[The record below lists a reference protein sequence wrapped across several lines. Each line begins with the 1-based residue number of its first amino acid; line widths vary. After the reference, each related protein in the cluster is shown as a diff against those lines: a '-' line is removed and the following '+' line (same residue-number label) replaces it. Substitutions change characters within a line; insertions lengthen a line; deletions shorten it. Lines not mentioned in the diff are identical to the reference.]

1 MTVQTNTNVAS
12 FNGNGVTQSFPI
24 AFKFNSP
31 SDLVVLLIDETTGD
45 AVTLE
50 LNSNYTVSGEGQES
64 GGVVN
69 TTTAPISGQQ
79 LFVTRIVDILQL
91 IDFRNQGKF
100 FAEVHEGAFDLL
112 TMIAQQ
118 HEAEISR
125 SLQVAEYDPK
135 PGRIPSVAQRAG
147 KLLAFD
153 EAGNPTTALPV
164 VDSST
169 ELRNDLTTSTGAT
182 MVGRG
187 AETVDQALSSIE
199 SEISALTQQVTPV
212 PGLAQLSKRQ
222 YRSTLTPAV
231 IDMHF
236 GTLAGQ
242 GWNPAEVGGDQSTTT
257 TAAVAQNEVDI
268 PVANAGIFAVD
279 QLICFTATDG
289 QLYSAILRSK
299 NGNTI
304 RIDRQLPVSLA
315 SGAGVYGFYRD
326 DAHPNIKGAATI
338 VDDAMRQLSSQLLY
352 EVEYRS
358 ADGAIWTPVSGAT
371 VTSLTATDYF
381 TPGGADVADRAIS
394 VYSTTAGAGVQT
406 RPVALVGGDYVT
418 NVVVNPGLRDGGFSG
433 QVDVSIVE
441 RLPDG
446 SEFTIAYRGG
456 ILSYNGIRSIE
467 LPYSARPG
475 SLISVR
481 VTSANGGGFTFYAGM
496 VTHKRVSGYLADIN
510 RGKHVLL
517 GDSWFTSGGEFHNA
531 LIAKLNKAQVI
542 SKGIPGERASQLL
555 ERFDADV
562 VAESPD
568 YVWVMVGTN
577 DYYANVSPALFDQ
590 QINQLRTRILAI
602 GAQPIFFTA
611 SVGATAPTAGGGDQ
625 LAKSRAYALRVNY
638 ATTARAANGAGC
650 ASRNATF
657 NAHGISVGANST
669 VLVGVIPGQTRL
681 NGVVRFAAVSGAGL
695 QLVFDYPSTVD
706 GAGAVDA
713 LTVAAST
720 PVKDT
725 AIPRVDANLRYIAVR
740 VKNPT
745 GTAVPT
751 SVVADICW
759 TNSEG

>member
-1 MTVQTNTNVAS
+1 MTTYNTGNPVPSADPRDRFDNSQNFDKGLNSDQPTFSDRLGVQRKTWAGLEQQFADFLVSQGWEPVYLQYGAGVIVQRPTQLVERDGELYRVALQADLPLTLTGNWATDAQKLVAVGNQALRDELASPQGASKIGTGESSTVAS
-12 FNGNGVTQSFPI
+12 DIS
-24 AFKFNSP
+24 
-31 SDLVVLLIDETTGD
+31 
-45 AVTLE
+45 E
-50 LNSNYTVSGEGQES
+50 LKLS
-64 GGVVN
+64 
-69 TTTAPISGQQ
+69 TA
-79 LFVTRIVDILQL
+79 
-91 IDFRNQGKF
+91 
-100 FAEVHEGAFDLL
+100 AL
-112 TMIAQQ
+112 T
-118 HEAEISR
+118 E
-125 SLQVAEYDPK
+125 QVAP
-135 PGRIPSVAQRAG
+135 VA
-147 KLLAFD
+147 
-153 EAGNPTTALPV
+153 
-164 VDSST
+164 
-169 ELRNDLTTSTGAT
+169 DLNK
-182 MVGRG
+182 M
-187 AETVDQALSSIE
+187 
-199 SEISALTQQVTPV
+199 
-212 PGLAQLSKRQ
+212 SKRQ
-222 YRSTLTPAV
+222 YRNVLTPAV

-242 GWNPAEVGGDQSTTT
+242 GWNPAEVGGNQSTTT
-257 TAAVAQNEVDI
+257 TAAVAQNVVDI
-268 PVANAGIFAVD
+268 PVTNAGIFAVD
-279 QLICFTATDG
+279 QLICFTATNG
-289 QLYSAILRSK
+289 QLYSAIIRSK
-299 NGNTI
+299 SGNTI

-352 EVEYRS
+352 QVEYRS
-358 ADGAIWTPVSGAT
+358 ADGVIWTPISGAT
-371 VTSLTATDYF
+371 VTSLATTAYN
-381 TPGGADVADRAIS
+381 TPGGSAVADRAVS

-433 QVDVSIVE
+433 LVDVSIVE

-481 VTSANGGGFTFYAGM
+481 IISTNAGGFTFYAGA

-517 GDSWFTSGGEFHNA
+517 GDSWFTSGGDFHNA
-531 LIAKLNKAQVI
+531 LTVKLNKAQVV
-542 SKGIPGERASQLL
+542 SKGVPGNRASQLL

-562 VAESPD
+562 VAEAPD

-577 DYYANVSPALFDQ
+577 DYYASVSPALFGQ
-590 QINQLRTRILAI
+590 QINQLRSRILAI
-602 GAQPIFFTA
+602 GAQPIFFTP

-638 ATTARAANGAGC
+638 AATAQAANGAGC
-650 ASRNATF
+650 SSRNATF
-657 NAHGISVGANST
+657 NVHGVSVPAGGT

-681 NGVVRFAAVSGAGL
+681 NGLVRFAAVSGAGL

-720 PVKDT
+720 PVKDA
-725 AIPRVDANLRYIAVR
+725 AIPRVDTNLRYIAVR
-740 VKNPT
+740 VRNPT

-751 SVVADICW
+751 SVIADICW
-759 TNSEG
+759 THSEG

>member
-1 MTVQTNTNVAS
+1 MKQWV
-12 FNGNGVTQSFPI
+12 FI
-24 AFKFNSP
+24 
-31 SDLVVLLIDETTGD
+31 LLIGAVMTTYNTGN
-45 AVTLE
+45 AVGSTDPRDLYDNAE
-50 LNSNYTVSGEGQES
+50 NMDLLSAGPEMEYPDRLGVPRKSWAGMEQDFDQAQSDRQASYEAWLAAAGFESTHLTYIDGQPLTVERP
-64 GGVVN
+64 
-69 TTTAPISGQQ
+69 T
-79 LFVTRIVDILQL
+79 QL
-91 IDFRNQGKF
+91 IDYNGSVYRAKMPASFPVSLSGTW
-100 FAEVHEGAFDLL
+100 ADDAALL
-112 TMIAQQ
+112 T
-118 HEAEISR
+118 
-125 SLQVAEYDPK
+125 D
-135 PGRIPSVAQRAG
+135 
-147 KLLAFD
+147 
-153 EAGNPTTALPV
+153 
-164 VDSST
+164 
-169 ELRNDLTTSTGAT
+169 
-182 MVGRG
+182 VG
-187 AETVDQALSSIE
+187 DQALRTELASPAGAGMVSTSATTTVAGDIDDLKT
-199 SEISALTQQVTPV
+199 SAAALTQEVAPV
-212 PGLAQLSKRQ
+212 AGLSNLSKRQ
-222 YRSTLTPAV
+222 YRNTLTPAV

-236 GTLAGQ
+236 GTLAGH
-242 GWNPAEVGGDQSTTT
+242 GWNPAEVGGNQSTTT
-257 TAAVAQNEVDI
+257 TAAVAQNVVDI

-381 TPGGADVADRAIS
+381 TPGGADVADRAVS
-394 VYSTTAGAGVQT
+394 VYSATAGAGVQT

-441 RLPDG
+441 RMPDG

-456 ILSYNGIRSIE
+456 VLSYSGVRSIE

-481 VTSANGGGFTFYAGM
+481 ITSANAGGFTFYAGA

-531 LIAKLNKAQVI
+531 LTVKLNKAQVV
-542 SKGIPGERASQLL
+542 SKGIPGNRASQLL

-562 VAESPD
+562 VAEAPD

-577 DYYANVSPALFDQ
+577 DYYASVSPALFDQ
-590 QINQLRTRILAI
+590 QINQLRARILAI

-669 VLVGVIPGQTRL
+669 VLVGVIPGHTRL

-725 AIPRVDANLRYIAVR
+725 AIPRADTNLRYIAVR